1 MMTEASQKAL
11 EILRQGGHF
20 EWPVITLFV
29 LAVYVYAVEIER
41 RNWNIVLGGLAFYGM
56 DLFNEIWNGLVLH
69 FTGRSAVWT
78 TPEGTSY
85 LIFVGL
91 TIEISIMFAILG
103 VALLKMLP
111 KDKSLRILGL
121 PNRWFFA
128 LLNSALCVFIE
139 ILLNRA
145 DALIWEYSWWRF
157 PNVLLLFLFGYLPFM
172 VASFWVHDLEKV
184 KSKLAVLAVIY
195 GVDFAAILVFACGL
209 KWI

>member
-1 MMTEASQKAL
+1 MTEASQKAL

-78 TPEGTSY
+78 TPGGTSY

-111 KDKSLRILGL
+111 KDKSLRILGM

-128 LLNSALCVFIE
+128 LLNSGLCVFIE

-145 DALIWEYSWWRF
+145 DALIWEYAWWRF

-172 VASFWVHDLEKV
+172 VVSFWVHDLDRI

>member
-1 MMTEASQKAL
+1 MTEASQNAL
-11 EILRQGGHF
+11 EILRKGGHF

-41 RNWNIVLGGLAFYGM
+41 RNWNVVLGGLAFYGM

-78 TPEGTSY
+78 TPGGTSY

-111 KDKSLRILGL
+111 EDRSLRILGL

-145 DALIWEYSWWRF
+145 GALIWEYSWWRF
-157 PNVLLLFLFGYLPFM
+157 PNVLLLFLLGYLPFM
-172 VASFWVHDLEKV
+172 VVSFWVHDMEKI

-195 GVDFAAILVFACGL
+195 GIDSAAILVFACGL